1 MGTTKDIVALIDE
14 TRRLELLQQE
24 EEGDDEGE
32 QEEEEEPTGEKAEEK
47 AERPN
52 DLNEKSKAVEARIE
66 DEQSC
71 SGSKSQPTSSILEL
85 TTPATIPAIAI
96 GNDLSES
103 KETAVKDKE
112 TANVDEKKP
121 ASSTTQTIPVTS
133 GKDDLPVESTFMTEV
148 LSMFDGIVSSTTHQ
162 SDSGLGGE
170 DGKKSSNGTEY
181 TDSDS
186 DIEEGV
192 IKQIQR
198 RTILTSDL
206 TISRV

>member
-1 MGTTKDIVALIDE
+1 MIDE
-14 TRRLELLQQE
+14 TRRLELLQQQ

-32 QEEEEEPTGEKAEEK
+32 EEEEEEQTGEEAEEE
-47 AERPN
+47 ANESN
-52 DLNEKSKAVEARIE
+52 NLNETSKAGEATKE
-66 DEQSC
+66 DQQLEAV
-71 SGSKSQPTSSILEL
+71 SKLQPALSTLEL
-85 TTPATIPAIAI
+85 TTPASIPTIAI
-96 GNDLSES
+96 GNDDSES
-103 KETAVKDKE
+103 KQTAVRNEETAKV
-112 TANVDEKKP
+112 NEKKP
-121 ASSTTQTIPVTS
+121 VSSTIQTIPVTS
-133 GKDDLPVESTFMTEV
+133 GKDDLPVDSTFMTEV
-148 LSMFDGIVSSTTHQ
+148 LSMFDGIVSSTTHK

>member
-1 MGTTKDIVALIDE
+1 MIDE

-24 EEGDDEGE
+24 EEGDDE
-32 QEEEEEPTGEKAEEK
+32 EEEEEQTGEEAEEE
-47 AERPN
+47 ANESNDPN
-52 DLNEKSKAVEARIE
+52 ETSKAGEATTVDQQLE
-66 DEQSC
+66 AV
-71 SGSKSQPTSSILEL
+71 SKLQPALSTLEL
-85 TTPATIPAIAI
+85 TTPASIPTIAI
-96 GNDLSES
+96 GNDDSES
-103 KETAVKDKE
+103 KKTAMKNEETAK
-112 TANVDEKKP
+112 VDERKP
-121 ASSTTQTIPVTS
+121 VSSAIQTIPVTS
-133 GKDDLPVESTFMTEV
+133 GKDDLPVDSTFMTEV
-148 LSMFDGIVSSTTHQ
+148 LSMFDGIVSSTTPK

-170 DGKKSSNGTEY
+170 DGKKSLNGTEY